1 MGRGRGGGKTII
13 SGKEEER
20 EIAQSREMTKIL
32 DLGGGEGSRI
42 SDKNEDEEIGGNLH
56 GHPRGGPSRELKISK
71 VKGLKDPEAEGA
83 AAPAPPPPWAAHYSG
98 RLHSLTLFFGFRHL
112 FKKSIKIFWRLR
124 GSRSWSHS
132 DPQTLLY
139 HSRQLKKLSGGV
151 PAAQAPHL
159 GGWVGRG
166 GEAGGGRRER
176 APRSLGGRSR
186 SRGDGFKK

>member
-1 MGRGRGGGKTII
+1 
-13 SGKEEER
+13 
-20 EIAQSREMTKIL
+20 MTKIL

-151 PAAQAPHL
+151 PRPRRRIWG
-159 GGWVGRG
+159 GGWEEVGKRG
-166 GEAGGGRRER
+166 EGGGSERRAAWAAGVGAGETG
-176 APRSLGGRSR
+176 S
-186 SRGDGFKK
+186 KNN